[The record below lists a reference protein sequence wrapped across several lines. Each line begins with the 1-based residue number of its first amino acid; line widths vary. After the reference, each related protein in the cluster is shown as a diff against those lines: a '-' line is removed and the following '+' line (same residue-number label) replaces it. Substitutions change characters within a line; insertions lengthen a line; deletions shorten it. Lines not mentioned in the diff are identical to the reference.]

1 MAQHFSQKCTRL
13 PPYSVISQRPTP
25 IFEAY
30 PRHPSFLL
38 FMKKLLILA
47 IGAATLG
54 LGACSH
60 STCPAYSSAKAKAAP
75 ITASTATA
83 IERQ

>member
-1 MAQHFSQKCTRL
+1 LAPTSVFLHF
-13 PPYSVISQRPTP
+13 Y
-25 IFEAY
+25 F
-30 PRHPSFLL
+30 

-54 LGACSH
+54 LGACNR
-60 STCPAYSSAKAKAAP
+60 STCPAYTSAKATAAP
-75 ITASTATA
+75 VTASTATA

>member
-1 MAQHFSQKCTRL
+1 
-13 PPYSVISQRPTP
+13 
-25 IFEAY
+25 
-30 PRHPSFLL
+30 
-38 FMKKLLILA
+38 MKKLFILA

-54 LGACSH
+54 LGACNKQ
-60 STCPAYSSAKAKAAP
+60 TCPAYSSTKQASAP

>member
-1 MAQHFSQKCTRL
+1 
-13 PPYSVISQRPTP
+13 
-25 IFEAY
+25 
-30 PRHPSFLL
+30 
-38 FMKKLLILA
+38 MKKLLILA

-75 ITASTATA
+75 ITASTATT